1 MWSNRIEEWNNNI
14 LAAGLYRRPPGYY
27 EPADGRALKDLIG
40 MEFVETADNSALIT
54 YYLSTGT

>member
-1 MWSNRIEEWNNNI
+1 MWSNGIEEWNNNI

-40 MEFVETADNSALIT
+40 MEFVETADNSA
-54 YYLSTGT
+54 